1 MSIAKHKYILK
12 PIKYLRIAELTRKYA
27 MDSNFYENG
36 EIEILVDTI
45 NSKEKT
51 KLFNFI
57 NSLMWIEYT
66 LNKIV
71 KTNNN
76 DIDYVPEIKQTH
88 FEIVENFNGSNNII
102 FSFDRNPLY
111 DPSNAKLVLNSELLS
126 NPIDGINRISFG
138 SFYEEDLNLFILN
151 LYGRN

>member
-12 PIKYLRIAELTRKYA
+12 PIKYLRIAELIRKYA

>member
-12 PIKYLRIAELTRKYA
+12 PIKYLRIAELIRKYA

-45 NSKEKT
+45 SSKEKT

>member
-12 PIKYLRIAELTRKYA
+12 PIKYLRIADLIRKYA

-57 NSLMWIEYT
+57 NSLMWVEYT

-151 LYGRN
+151 LYRRN